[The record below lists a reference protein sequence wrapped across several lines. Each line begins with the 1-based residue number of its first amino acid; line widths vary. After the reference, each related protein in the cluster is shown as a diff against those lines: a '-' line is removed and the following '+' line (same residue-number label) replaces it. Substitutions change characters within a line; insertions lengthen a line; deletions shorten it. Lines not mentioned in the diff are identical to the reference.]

1 MSMQY
6 WPTIRTYLYIHGTT
20 VFGPHSAKCDLCP
33 FSDQAVEL
41 WLEIKSSKDE
51 SPRKDFEILK
61 GKGNGKG
68 TISYVGSKE
77 IM

>member
-1 MSMQY
+1 MGPLCLGPIPLSVIY
-6 WPTIRTYLYIHGTT
+6 VHLAIR
-20 VFGPHSAKCDLCP
+20 
-33 FSDQAVEL
+33 AVEL
-41 WLEIKSSKDE
+41 WLEIKSSKGE